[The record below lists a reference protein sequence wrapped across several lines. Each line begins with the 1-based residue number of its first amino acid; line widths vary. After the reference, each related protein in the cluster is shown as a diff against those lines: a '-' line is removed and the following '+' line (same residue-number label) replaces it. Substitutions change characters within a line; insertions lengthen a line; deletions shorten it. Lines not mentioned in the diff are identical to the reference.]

1 MVSYTTNLDDI
12 PITTLI
18 PWRRT
23 WHPFQVS
30 SYQVLTCI
38 TTQGSILGH
47 TPMSLPIRRLLC
59 CTDDSFFF
67 RFSTDCFAVR
77 TTVFLSFFC
86 LSFSRS
92 SSRQECFI
100 LVDFLCNYNYCTAFF
115 I

>member
-38 TTQGSILGH
+38 TTQGSILGY
-47 TPMSLPIRRLLC
+47 TPNMSLPIRRLLC

-67 RFSTDCFAVR
+67 SFLHRLLRCTDDSFLILFLFVLFSLVFA
-77 TTVFLSFFC
+77 
-86 LSFSRS
+86 SRM
-92 SSRQECFI
+92 FYI
-100 LVDFLCNYNYCTAFF
+100 
-115 I
+115 